1 MKEATVTDL
10 KLGKLPDRTPVK
22 MTIAISPGLNRAL
35 QAYADIY
42 REAYGQA
49 EPVAELIP
57 YMLERFLS
65 SDRSYAKAV
74 KNRADEAT
82 RVDGRKSTR
91 RKQRLADADTS
102 PRDS

>member
-1 MKEATVTDL
+1 MTDL

-49 EPVAELIP
+49 EPVTELIP
-57 YMLERFLS
+57 YMLERFLAG
-65 SDRSYAKAV
+65 DRTYVKALKKV
-74 KNRADEAT
+74 SGQVA
-82 RVDGRKSTR
+82 KSTR
-91 RKQRLADADTS
+91 RRQRPVEPDQSSAES
-102 PRDS
+102 